1 MPDLY
6 GNPVVSGQMTPHGNE
21 ALTQGTQEIDD
32 RYYAEQKYI
41 QSKKAFESLYSVL
54 PVPVEPSGE
63 NQVQMKNSNPP
74 SYQSRGFSCFG
85 DTIS

>member
-6 GNPVVSGQMTPHGNE
+6 GNPVVSGRMTPHGNE

-41 QSKKAFESLYSVL
+41 QSKNGV
-54 PVPVEPSGE
+54 
-63 NQVQMKNSNPP
+63 
-74 SYQSRGFSCFG
+74 
-85 DTIS
+85 T

>member
-6 GNPVVSGQMTPHGNE
+6 GNPVVSGRMTPHGNE

-41 QSKKAFESLYSVL
+41 QSKKAFESLFFLFLSSLVART
-54 PVPVEPSGE
+54 
-63 NQVQMKNSNPP
+63 K
-74 SYQSRGFSCFG
+74 FK
-85 DTIS
+85 